1 MKIRFEKAKMLE
13 KLVRAMGAVSS
24 KNTHPFTEGVL
35 LETAGDRLKLSTYDM
50 EKSVRA
56 SIDAEILVEGGCVIN
71 AQRLLSIVRILPE
84 NEITMSVDEELLVT
98 IQSGRSSFSLHAL
111 PAKDF
116 PQMPVIVGRESF
128 TMEQCVLKKMLA
140 KTAHS
145 IAQIDQRPVLCGAYF
160 KLEADKIKVV
170 TCDSY
175 TLSVCDY
182 KTPVLSMIENLE
194 RTSFIVP
201 GKTVAEL
208 SKMLSDEE
216 GQFLTIMVTA
226 KNIIFN
232 MENLVFSSRLV
243 EGEYIDYD
251 RLIPKDQ
258 PIEAIMDT
266 AAFTAALER
275 AALISEERIAGT
287 AKNYVKLYLKD
298 GIMQVSSKSANGNI
312 VEEVPAEQV
321 GEEILIGFNCRYLIE
336 TMRAIESEK
345 VKVKLITSF
354 TSATFEPV
362 EDEEK
367 DDRYLYMVLPLR
379 MKEA

>member
-24 KNTHPFTEGVL
+24 RNTHPFTEGVL

-56 SIDAEILVEGGCVIN
+56 SIEAEILIEGGCVIN

-84 NEITMSVDEELLVT
+84 NEITMTVDDELLVT

-111 PAKDF
+111 AAKDF

-145 IAQIDQRPVLCGAYF
+145 IAQIDQRPVLCGAFF
-160 KLEADKIKVV
+160 KLEPDNIKVV

-175 TLSVCDY
+175 TLSVCDF

-258 PIEAIMDT
+258 PIEAVMDA

-287 AKNYVKLYLKD
+287 AKSYVKLTLKD

-312 VEEVPAEQV
+312 IEEVPAETV
-321 GEEILIGFNCRYLIE
+321 GDEIVIGFNCRYLID
-336 TMRAIESEK
+336 TMRSIESEK
-345 VKVKLITSF
+345 VKVKLITPF

-362 EDEEK
+362 ETEEK

-379 MKEA
+379 MKE

>member
-1 MKIRFEKAKMLE
+1 M
-13 KLVRAMGAVSS
+13 
-24 KNTHPFTEGVL
+24 
-35 LETAGDRLKLSTYDM
+35 
-50 EKSVRA
+50 
-56 SIDAEILVEGGCVIN
+56 DA
-71 AQRLLSIVRILPE
+71 
-84 NEITMSVDEELLVT
+84 
-98 IQSGRSSFSLHAL
+98 
-111 PAKDF
+111 
-116 PQMPVIVGRESF
+116 
-128 TMEQCVLKKMLA
+128 
-140 KTAHS
+140 
-145 IAQIDQRPVLCGAYF
+145 
-160 KLEADKIKVV
+160 
-170 TCDSY
+170 
-175 TLSVCDY
+175 
-182 KTPVLSMIENLE
+182 
-194 RTSFIVP
+194 
-201 GKTVAEL
+201 
-208 SKMLSDEE
+208 
-216 GQFLTIMVTA
+216 
-226 KNIIFN
+226 
-232 MENLVFSSRLV
+232 
-243 EGEYIDYD
+243 
-251 RLIPKDQ
+251 
-258 PIEAIMDT
+258 

>member
-13 KLVRAMGAVSS
+13 KLVRAMGAVSQ

-35 LETAGDRLKLSTYDM
+35 LETAGDRLKISTYDM

-56 SIDAEILVEGGCVIN
+56 SIEAEILIEGACVIN

-84 NEITMSVDEELLVT
+84 NEITLAVDEELLVT

-116 PQMPVIVGRESF
+116 PQMPVIVGKESF
-128 TMEQCVLKKMLA
+128 TLEQCVLKKMLA
-140 KTAHS
+140 KTFHS
-145 IAQIDQRPVLCGAYF
+145 IAQIDQRPVLCGAFF
-160 KLEADKIKVV
+160 KLEKDEIKVV

-175 TLSVCDY
+175 TISVCDY

-201 GKTVAEL
+201 GKTVTEL
-208 SKMLSDEE
+208 MKMLSDEE

-258 PIEAIMDT
+258 PIEAVLD
-266 AAFTAALER
+266 AKAFTDALER
-275 AALISEERIAGT
+275 AALISEEKIAGT
-287 AKNYVKLYLKD
+287 TKNYVKLSLSGD
-298 GIMQVSSKSANGNI
+298 IMQISSKSVNGNI
-312 VEEVPAEQV
+312 VEEIPAEHNGDDIV
-321 GEEILIGFNCRYLIE
+321 IGFNCRYLID
-336 TMRAIESEK
+336 TMRAVDSEK
-345 VKVKLITSF
+345 VCLKLITPF
-354 TSATFEPV
+354 TSATFEPID
-362 EDEEK
+362 DEK
-367 DDRYLYMVLPLR
+367 RDDSYLYMVLPLR
-379 MKEA
+379 MKE

>member
-13 KLVRAMGAVSS
+13 KLVRAMGAVSQ

-35 LETAGDRLKLSTYDM
+35 LETAGDRLKISTYDM

-56 SIDAEILVEGGCVIN
+56 SIEAEILIEGACVIN

-84 NEITMSVDEELLVT
+84 NEITLAVDEELLVT

-116 PQMPVIVGRESF
+116 PQMPVIVGKESF
-128 TMEQCVLKKMLA
+128 TLEQCVLKKMLA
-140 KTAHS
+140 KTFHS
-145 IAQIDQRPVLCGAYF
+145 IAQIDQRPVLCGAFF
-160 KLEADKIKVV
+160 KLEKDEIKVV

-175 TLSVCDY
+175 TISVCDY

-201 GKTVAEL
+201 GKTVTEL
-208 SKMLSDEE
+208 MKMLSDEE

-258 PIEAIMDT
+258 PIEAVLD
-266 AAFTAALER
+266 AKAFTDALER
-275 AALISEERIAGT
+275 AALISEEKIAGT
-287 AKNYVKLYLKD
+287 TKNYVKLSLSGD
-298 GIMQVSSKSANGNI
+298 IMQNSSKSVNGNI
-312 VEEVPAEQV
+312 VEEIPAEHNGDDIV
-321 GEEILIGFNCRYLIE
+321 IGFNCRYLID
-336 TMRAIESEK
+336 TMRAVDSEK
-345 VKVKLITSF
+345 VCLKLITPF
-354 TSATFEPV
+354 TSATFEPID
-362 EDEEK
+362 DEK
-367 DDRYLYMVLPLR
+367 RDDSYLYMVLPLR
-379 MKEA
+379 MKE

>member
-35 LETAGDRLKLSTYDM
+35 LETAGNRLKLSTYDM

-56 SIDAEILVEGGCVIN
+56 SIEAEILIEGGCVIN

-84 NEITMSVDEELLVT
+84 NEITMTVDDELLVT

-111 PAKDF
+111 AAKDF

-145 IAQIDQRPVLCGAYF
+145 IAQIDQRPVLCGAFF
-160 KLEADKIKVV
+160 KLEPDNIKVV

-258 PIEAIMDT
+258 PIEAIMDA

-287 AKNYVKLYLKD
+287 AKNYVKLTLKD
-298 GIMQVSSKSANGNI
+298 GIMQVSSRSANGNI
-312 VEEVPAEQV
+312 IEEVPAEQI
-321 GEEILIGFNCRYLIE
+321 GDEIVIGFNCRYLLDAL
-336 TMRAIESEK
+336 RAVPDGECMLELSNGLSPI
-345 VKVKLITSF
+345 VLT
-354 TSATFEPV
+354 PC
-362 EDEEK
+362 
-367 DDRYLYMVLPLR
+367 DDTRRYSYMVLPVRL
-379 MKEA
+379 KAGE

>member
-56 SIDAEILVEGGCVIN
+56 SIEAEILIEGGCVIN

-84 NEITMSVDEELLVT
+84 NEITMTVDDELLVT
-98 IQSGRSSFSLHAL
+98 IQ
-111 PAKDF
+111 
-116 PQMPVIVGRESF
+116 
-128 TMEQCVLKKMLA
+128 KMLS

-145 IAQIDQRPVLCGAYF
+145 IAQIDQRPVLCGAFF
-160 KLEADKIKVV
+160 KLEPDNIKVV

-258 PIEAIMDT
+258 PIEAIMDA

-287 AKNYVKLYLKD
+287 AKNYVKLTLKD
-298 GIMQVSSKSANGNI
+298 GIMQVSSRSANGNI
-312 VEEVPAEQV
+312 IEEVPAEQT
-321 GEEILIGFNCRYLIE
+321 GDEIVIGFNCRYLID

-345 VKVKLITSF
+345 VRVKLITPF
-354 TSATFEPV
+354 TSVTFEPV

-379 MKEA
+379 MKE

>member
-13 KLVRAMGAVSS
+13 KLVRAMGAVSQ

-35 LETAGDRLKLSTYDM
+35 LETAGDRLKISTYDM

-56 SIDAEILVEGGCVIN
+56 SIEAEILIEGACVIN

-84 NEITMSVDEELLVT
+84 NEITLAVDEELLVT

-116 PQMPVIVGRESF
+116 PQMPVIVGKESF
-128 TMEQCVLKKMLA
+128 TLEQCVLKKMLA
-140 KTAHS
+140 KTFHS
-145 IAQIDQRPVLCGAYF
+145 IAQIDQRPVLCGAFF
-160 KLEADKIKVV
+160 KLEKDEIKVV

-175 TLSVCDY
+175 TISVCDY

-201 GKTVAEL
+201 GKTVTEL
-208 SKMLSDEE
+208 MKMLSDEE

-258 PIEAIMDT
+258 PIEAVLD
-266 AAFTAALER
+266 AKAFTDALER
-275 AALISEERIAGT
+275 AALISEEKIAGT
-287 AKNYVKLYLKD
+287 TKNYVKLSLSGD
-298 GIMQVSSKSANGNI
+298 IMQISSKSVNGNI
-312 VEEVPAEQV
+312 VEEIPAEHNGDDIV
-321 GEEILIGFNCRYLIE
+321 IGFNYRYLID
-336 TMRAIESEK
+336 TMRAVDSEK
-345 VKVKLITSF
+345 VCLKLITPF
-354 TSATFEPV
+354 TSATFEPID
-362 EDEEK
+362 DEK
-367 DDRYLYMVLPLR
+367 RDDSYLYMVLPLR
-379 MKEA
+379 MKE

>member
-1 MKIRFEKAKMLE
+1 M
-13 KLVRAMGAVSS
+13 
-24 KNTHPFTEGVL
+24 
-35 LETAGDRLKLSTYDM
+35 
-50 EKSVRA
+50 
-56 SIDAEILVEGGCVIN
+56 
-71 AQRLLSIVRILPE
+71 
-84 NEITMSVDEELLVT
+84 
-98 IQSGRSSFSLHAL
+98 
-111 PAKDF
+111 
-116 PQMPVIVGRESF
+116 
-128 TMEQCVLKKMLA
+128 
-140 KTAHS
+140 
-145 IAQIDQRPVLCGAYF
+145 LCGAFF
-160 KLEADKIKVV
+160 KLEPDNIKVV

-258 PIEAIMDT
+258 PIEAIMDA

-287 AKNYVKLYLKD
+287 AKNYVKLTLKD
-298 GIMQVSSKSANGNI
+298 GIMQVSSRSANGNI
-312 VEEVPAEQV
+312 IEEVPAEQI
-321 GEEILIGFNCRYLIE
+321 GDEIVIGFNCRYLID

-345 VKVKLITSF
+345 VRVKLITPF
-354 TSATFEPV
+354 TSVTFEPV

-379 MKEA
+379 MKE